1 MWSAA
6 LDRQLWCPSTIL
18 YSIASITHD
27 HHTDIYPLSF
37 NKHLIYI
44 NHNFKPYTG
53 ARLSEEE
60 EEALK
65 EAKFDEIDEELD
77 DESEDEEDILDQEAR
92 AQANLSEE
100 DKKALAGNLDD
111 MEDEDD

>member
-1 MWSAA
+1 LPPFS
-6 LDRQLWCPSTIL
+6 
-18 YSIASITHD
+18 
-27 HHTDIYPLSF
+27 
-37 NKHLIYI
+37 LII
-44 NHNFKPYTG
+44 EPIKK
-53 ARLSEEE
+53 SEEE